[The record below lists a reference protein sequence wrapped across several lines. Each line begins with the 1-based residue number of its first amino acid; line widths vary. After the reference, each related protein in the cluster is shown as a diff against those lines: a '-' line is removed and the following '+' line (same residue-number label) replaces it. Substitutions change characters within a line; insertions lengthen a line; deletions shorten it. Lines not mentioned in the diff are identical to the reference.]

1 MSILLRRTLPLKNQN
16 NRNKYFFGLGTIGRD
31 MFYAFEANAILYFL
45 SDVLSLPL
53 WVFAATSMVLSV
65 LRIFDALNDPI
76 TGLIID
82 NIHSPWGKFK
92 PAIAVGGVLSA
103 VFYLVLFGGIG
114 TGWSFIILF
123 AVAYLLWDISYGI
136 NDIAYWTLLPA
147 LSTDQKQRE
156 KNGAFA
162 RICANIGMF
171 AIMVLWQ
178 PITQAM
184 GNTPKAWF
192 QVALVMCAAYLGFL
206 CFPIF
211 GVKEDRS
218 IVQSEEKTTLRQM
231 WDALTKND
239 QLLWTTL
246 SMGLFMVGYCTT
258 TGFAIYY
265 MKYLFGNVDMYAVL
279 AAVCGVA
286 QLAALSVFPLFSKR
300 WNRRQLYTGSTVL
313 VVVGYLVFVFAE
325 HSLFLIA
332 LSAVLLF
339 LGQAFIQLLMLMFLA
354 DTIEYGQWKLGK
366 RSESITFSIQ
376 PLINKI
382 GGALATGIISIT
394 LILSGIKRGEETAA
408 AIGTAGQNIVKVSM
422 LAIPLVLIVLGYFIY
437 LRKYRIDEAFYASI
451 LRDLEE
457 RGELKPSQEQA

>member
-1 MSILLRRTLPLKNQN
+1 MKNQN

-457 RGELKPSQEQA
+457 RGELKPSQEQV